1 MKKLE
6 RIRGAILGAAVA
18 DAASRP
24 LHWIYDREKMESL
37 LKTGFQPEFWPTS
50 ESPFYTL
57 PTGAHSS
64 YFDTTVVMLRALGEN
79 GGKFNPSIF
88 LKKAEEHFG
97 LNSAYED
104 SFQARKKRYADAK
117 RDEKTPGPINGPWR
131 NSLMT
136 KMLENHRLT
145 GQIPLGPEDASE
157 LDAFC
162 AAFPVLLI
170 ESSEESLEKSNSAL
184 KLLANS
190 ETCSD
195 HALVTGTLLRWA
207 IDGESEPV
215 NKLLTDYPKLFSQKV
230 KEEIEL
236 VVENLEEDHTDF
248 VERIG
253 KACPFPG
260 TFQGALHAVLKGG
273 SFIESVRMTIR
284 AGGCNCS
291 RAIQVGAIC
300 GALSGEE
307 AIPQDWI
314 QQTHSSSELKHL
326 LNDLLVTID

>member
-1 MKKLE
+1 MKKVQ

-24 LHWIYDREKMESL
+24 LHWIYDPEKMESL

-131 NSLMT
+131 NGLM
-136 KMLENHRLT
+136 
-145 GQIPLGPEDASE
+145 
-157 LDAFC
+157 
-162 AAFPVLLI
+162 
-170 ESSEESLEKSNSAL
+170 
-184 KLLANS
+184 
-190 ETCSD
+190 
-195 HALVTGTLLRWA
+195 
-207 IDGESEPV
+207 
-215 NKLLTDYPKLFSQKV
+215 NKCWRITD
-230 KEEIEL
+230 
-236 VVENLEEDHTDF
+236 
-248 VERIG
+248 
-253 KACPFPG
+253 
-260 TFQGALHAVLKGG
+260 
-273 SFIESVRMTIR
+273 
-284 AGGCNCS
+284 
-291 RAIQVGAIC
+291 
-300 GALSGEE
+300 
-307 AIPQDWI
+307 
-314 QQTHSSSELKHL
+314 
-326 LNDLLVTID
+326 